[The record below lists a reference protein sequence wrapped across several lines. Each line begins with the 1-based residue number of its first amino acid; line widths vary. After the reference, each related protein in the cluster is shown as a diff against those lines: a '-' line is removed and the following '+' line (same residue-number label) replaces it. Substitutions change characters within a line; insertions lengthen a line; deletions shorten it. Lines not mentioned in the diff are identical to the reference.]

1 MAMSPRER
9 ADFDEIVAR
18 LRLEDAGVGTIAPRQ
33 HSMRLLIGVVAGL
46 SMFLLAL
53 ALAVLVG
60 RPEVLAPVLVAS
72 IMLTCVLVAWR
83 AYPRSS

>member
-9 ADFDEIVAR
+9 ADFDEIVVR

-33 HSMRLLIGVVAGL
+33 HSMRLLIGIVAGL
-46 SMFLLAL
+46 LVFLL

-60 RPEVLAPVLVAS
+60 RPEGPAPVLVAS
-72 IMLTCVLVAWR
+72 IMLTCVLAAWR